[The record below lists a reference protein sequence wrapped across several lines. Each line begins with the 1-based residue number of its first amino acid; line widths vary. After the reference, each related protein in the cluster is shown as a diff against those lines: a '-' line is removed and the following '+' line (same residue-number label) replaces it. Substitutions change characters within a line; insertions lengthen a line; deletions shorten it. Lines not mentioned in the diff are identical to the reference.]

1 MLNLTPSHF
10 SFERTPPQIIIV
22 YFQPWPAKNA
32 SKTWVHDED
41 LNEKLHLGAQWFNF
55 ILESSNFC
63 ITKIIIY
70 GRY

>member
-55 ILESSNFC
+55 I
-63 ITKIIIY
+63 
-70 GRY
+70 